1 METPIGT
8 KWEELSSQAGTDRRR
23 GKRLPLVF
31 PVEVSGSTS
40 DGRMFAERT
49 RTLDISER
57 GCRFILEHELQRGED
72 IAIKLLSREDPG
84 SPATQPLLFRV
95 AWCMRIGARWR
106 VGVLKLQSKNIWHV
120 AFPPEK
126 LPGKPAA

>member
-1 METPIGT
+1 MKTAGETT
-8 KWEELSSQAGTDRRR
+8 WEELSSQAKNERRR

-31 PVEVSGSTS
+31 PIEVSGFTP
-40 DGRMFAERT
+40 DGRMFSEKT
-49 RTLDISER
+49 KTLDISER
-57 GCRFILEHELQRGED
+57 GCRFILERELEHGED
-72 IAIKLLSREDPG
+72 IAIKLLSRDDPG
-84 SPATQPLLFRV
+84 SPASKPLLFRV

-126 LPGKPAA
+126 LPEKPAE